1 MNGPS
6 RNLEGKVLL
15 TDQIK
20 AARRK
25 EFADVKE
32 HEVGLYSRGDAIR
45 EKRRMKAE
53 AMALKERWAQEE
65 ADYQEAI
72 KDPYSEAVQQ
82 RNRKNKLQ
90 STCVLPMNVVNWTA
104 SQRGDVDLMRHA
116 LDKGASAT
124 TRYPFGHTALHRAA
138 QGGHTRMCKHLIMNG
153 ANARARNAAGCM
165 PEHYARESNRLECE
179 SMLRSMASGK
189 FLLVN
194 GADGEPRLVL
204 EGSI

>member
-1 MNGPS
+1 
-6 RNLEGKVLL
+6 
-15 TDQIK
+15 
-20 AARRK
+20 
-25 EFADVKE
+25 
-32 HEVGLYSRGDAIR
+32 
-45 EKRRMKAE
+45 
-53 AMALKERWAQEE
+53 
-65 ADYQEAI
+65 
-72 KDPYSEAVQQ
+72 
-82 RNRKNKLQ
+82 
-90 STCVLPMNVVNWTA
+90 MNVVNWTA

-116 LDKGASAT
+116 LVKGEYAT